1 MSTGLTL
8 VQGKK
13 EHCYDLDNGARIF
26 YRRIPLPI
34 FVNLV
39 RTNLVD
45 DRTGKTDWQQVA
57 EKGALH
63 AITRWENVFDED
75 GTTPAECSDE
85 NKLMLP
91 VQVMGAIFGKAIE
104 HLPTNADEAKQYAQ
118 ELTSEDAADPL
129 AIASSAPTA

>member
-13 EHCYDLDNGARIF
+13 EHCYELGNGAHIF

-45 DRTGKTDWQQVA
+45 DRTGKTDWQKVA
-57 EKGALH
+57 EQGALY

-75 GTTPAECSDE
+75 GITPAECSDE
-85 NKLMLP
+85 NKQLLP
-91 VQVMGAIFGKAIE
+91 VQVVGEIFGKAIE
-104 HLPTNADEAKQYAQ
+104 HLPKGTDETKQYAQ
-118 ELTSEDAADPL
+118 ELTGEDAADPL
-129 AIASSAPTA
+129 AITQSAPKE

>member
-1 MSTGLTL
+1 MHNGLTL

-13 EHCYDLDNGARIF
+13 EYGYELGNGAHIF
-26 YRRIPLPI
+26 YRRIPLPV

-45 DRTGKTDWQQVA
+45 DRTGKTDWQKVA
-57 EKGALH
+57 EQGALN
-63 AITRWENVFDED
+63 AISRWENVFNED

-91 VQVMGAIFGKAIE
+91 VQVMGVIFGKAIE

-118 ELTSEDAADPL
+118 ELTGEDTTDPL
-129 AIASSAPTA
+129 AKTESAPKG